1 MKRVLKKS
9 RVKLPATQPRGIMV
23 DRSKREFCRTYFWQQ
38 TAEIIAGFKAG
49 VQEAKEKEAFDDFFA
64 SYESS
69 YALTLAY
76 PDEIMIA
83 TASRYGIETEGRE
96 KNEIVKELL
105 KKKGGYD

>member
-1 MKRVLKKS
+1 
-9 RVKLPATQPRGIMV
+9 MV
-23 DRSKREFCRTYFWQQ
+23 DRSKRKFCRTYFWQQ
-38 TAEIIAGFKAG
+38 TAEIISGFNAG
-49 VQEAKEKEAFDDFFA
+49 VQEAKEKEAFDDFFE

-83 TASRYGIETEGRE
+83 TACRYGIETEGRE

>member
-1 MKRVLKKS
+1 
-9 RVKLPATQPRGIMV
+9 MV
-23 DRSKREFCRTYFWQQ
+23 DMSKRTFCRKYFFQQ
-38 TAEIIAGFKAG
+38 AAKVVAGFNAG
-49 VQEAKEKEAFDDFFA
+49 VREAREKEAFEDFFE

-83 TASRYGIETEGRE
+83 TARQCGIETEGRE